1 MIRNYFKSAFRNL
14 WKSKFYSL
22 LNICGLAVGLA
33 TSIMLLLWVQ
43 NEWSYDRFH
52 QESENIFRVNAHFKT
67 NDGENVWATTP
78 GPLKVYSR
86 KIPEIKEYVRINY
99 AHNQPMSDVGKNIVL
114 QQNDVAMID
123 DSFFSIFNFP
133 LLYGDNET
141 ALADP
146 NHVIIT
152 KETAEKIFGQNQNLQ
167 QLIGETILIN
177 RDTFQISGIAENI
190 PKNSSI
196 RFDALVP
203 MAYYAALFT
212 SWGGNGDWK
221 TIDTDLGNY
230 SFGGY
235 AKLEQNTDPAI
246 AGTKLTDLFLQ
257 DIGEDTNI
265 HFSLQPFTKL
275 HLIGADGN
283 NAAQRQ
289 TQIIMMVVLM
299 ILAIASINYVNLSTA
314 RSSQRAK
321 EVSVRKI
328 IGASKWQLF
337 FQFLSETVVLFGF
350 AILLAVGLIYLLM
363 PLYNSITGTSL
374 SFSLLDLDTLKPA
387 ALAILGTLLA
397 SSIYPALLLSSFK
410 PIESLKGKITAGV
423 GTTMFRKVLVVSQ
436 FAIAVIL
443 IAGTILMGNQM
454 DYMKNKNLGYDKSHV
469 FVTAINDNARDH
481 LDAIKSELASNAAI
495 ENVAVASMQNM
506 ANIQSNTG
514 DLEWPG
520 KPEGSGL
527 VITQLYAEKEFI
539 PTMDINLLEGENFT
553 GTPADSSSFIL
564 NQAAVR
570 AMGLKPPYLGQ
581 EITFHSRK
589 GKIKGIVEDF
599 NFRSLKEEITPLI
612 LFSFW
617 DIRNYLYVRSQPAQS
632 AKAIAAVRTQLS
644 SYAGDTPFSYHFL
657 DEQFDQQYRSDEQSG
672 TLFRV
677 FAGVAIFLSC
687 LGLLGLA
694 TFTAQLRKKE
704 IGIRKVLGAS
714 VTTIVQLIN
723 FEFLKLVILA
733 IIIATPVAWYFMDE
747 WLQDFAYRT
756 DLSWWIFAL
765 AGILTL
771 GIALV
776 TVSFQAIKAAIA
788 NPVKSLR
795 TE

>member
-1 MIRNYFKSAFRNL
+1 MIRNYFKTAFRNL
-14 WKSKFYSL
+14 WNSKFYSL
-22 LNICGLAVGLA
+22 LNISGLALGLA

-52 QESENIFRVNAHFKT
+52 QESENIYRVNAHFKT
-67 NDGENVWATTP
+67 GDGENVWATTP
-78 GPLKVYSR
+78 GPLEVYSK
-86 KIPEIKEYVRINY
+86 KIPEIEEYVRINY
-99 AHNQPMSDVGKNIVL
+99 AHNQPMGDVDKNVVL
-114 QQNDVAMID
+114 RQNDVAMVD
-123 DSFFSIFNFP
+123 ESFLSMFNFP
-133 LLYGDNET
+133 LLYGEHET

-146 NHVIIT
+146 NHVILT
-152 KETAEKIFGQNQNLQ
+152 AETAVKIFGPDQNLQ
-167 QLIGETILIN
+167 QLIGETLLIN
-177 RDTFQISGIAENI
+177 SDTFKISAIAENV
-190 PKNSSI
+190 PENSSI
-196 RFDALVP
+196 SFDAVIP

-235 AKLEQNTDPAI
+235 ARLAPNTKPVI
-246 AGTKLTDLFLQ
+246 ASTKITDLFLQ
-257 DIGEDTNI
+257 DMGQESNI
-265 HFSLQPFTKL
+265 TFRLQPLKNI

-337 FQFLSETVVLFGF
+337 FQFLSETIVLFVF

-374 SFSLLDLDTLKPA
+374 SFSLLDFDTLKPA

-410 PIESLKGKITAGV
+410 PIESLKGKITAGL

-436 FAIAVIL
+436 FAIAMVL
-443 IAGTILMGNQM
+443 IASTILMSSQM
-454 DYMKNKNLGYDKSHV
+454 DYIKNKNLGYDKNHV
-469 FVTAINDNARDH
+469 FVTAISDDARKH
-481 LDAIKSELASNAAI
+481 LDAIKSELTSNTAI
-495 ENVAVASMQNM
+495 ENVAVASMDNM

-520 KPEGSGL
+520 KPEESGL

-539 PTMDINLLEGENFT
+539 PTMDIHLLEGENFT

-564 NQAAVR
+564 NQAAIK
-570 AMGLKPPYLGQ
+570 AMGLQPPYLGQ
-581 EITFHSRK
+581 EITFHNRK
-589 GKIKGIVEDF
+589 GEIKGIVEDF

-617 DIRNYLYVRSQPAQS
+617 DIRNYLYVRSQPQQS
-632 AKAIAAVRTQLS
+632 AQATAAVQSQLS
-644 SYAGDTPFSYHFL
+644 PYNGETPFSYHFL

-694 TFTAQLRKKE
+694 TFTAQLRRKE

-723 FEFLKLVILA
+723 IEFLKLVMIAIL
-733 IIIATPVAWYFMDE
+733 IGTPFAWYFLNK

-756 DLSWWIFAL
+756 ELSWWIFAL
-765 AGILTL
+765 AGIFTL
-771 GIALV
+771 GIAV
-776 TVSFQAIKAAIA
+776 ATVSFQAIKAAIA
-788 NPVKSLR
+788 NPAKSLR